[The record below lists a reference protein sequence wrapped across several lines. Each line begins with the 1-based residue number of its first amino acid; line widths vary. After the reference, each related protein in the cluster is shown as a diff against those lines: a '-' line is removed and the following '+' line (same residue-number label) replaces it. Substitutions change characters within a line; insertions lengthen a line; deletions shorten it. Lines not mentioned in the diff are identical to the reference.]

1 MCFLLRRYVRSG
13 SEVNHSTAAHSLLS
27 FSSFSEPS
35 WIIKK
40 KEGFRYVLCLPA
52 G

>member
-13 SEVNHSTAAHSLLS
+13 SEVIHSAAHSLLS

-35 WIIKK
+35 CIIKK